1 MIFSKT
7 PYKNDGG
14 EVNQTLPCILIFLLL
29 AIVPPAA
36 ASVVQVTND
45 SAINSYPFWSP
56 DGRYIVFTSYDDGAA
71 ALRVIERDRE
81 IREQATAHRSWEFAP
96 FDPWS
101 PDGKTLLFLSAEG
114 DLWRMNPDGTGRVRL
129 TEEGRVIPGLPL
141 AGYGAD
147 WSADGKQIVYTSCL
161 FENVALREALTAT
174 TAVNVSDLRK
184 DADIWVMDAD
194 GGNKTRLTTG
204 GDAWFPLWQ
213 PGGHLVAFLSTRSGN
228 QEVWV
233 TDRDGNAEQVT
244 FSGGDVTEYVWSPDG
259 GAIACVVAS
268 PPDAWPESSLW
279 VVALNGSGA
288 ERLTSGNWDQSP
300 VWSPDGARIA
310 FRSMSRNQTA
320 LWVMKSGGGDL
331 EPIISGDYIMHRWSP
346 DSRGLAVSDGDD
358 IYLVVPDSPATPG
371 FEVAGTLATLCARS
385 QAERIV
391 TTKYSPKR
399 TMASPL
405 ACTTRL

>member
-7 PYKNDGG
+7 PYKNDRG

-29 AIVPPAA
+29 AVVPPAA
-36 ASVVQVTND
+36 ASVVQLTD
-45 SAINSYPFWSP
+45 GPAIDSYPFWSP
-56 DGRYIVFTSYDDGAA
+56 DGRYIVFTSYDDGAGA
-71 ALRVIERDRE
+71 AILRLIERDGE
-81 IREQATAHRSWEFAP
+81 TREQTTANRSWEFAP

-114 DLWRMNPDGTGRVRL
+114 DLWRMNPNGTGRVRL
-129 TEEGRVIPGLPL
+129 TKEGGVIPGLPL

-161 FENVALREALTAT
+161 FENVALPDALTAT
-174 TAVNVSDLRK
+174 TAVNVSGLRK

-213 PGGHLVAFLSTRSGN
+213 PGGDLIAFLATRSGN

-233 TDRDGNAEQVT
+233 TDRDGRARQMT
-244 FSGGDVTEYVWSPDG
+244 FSGGDVTEYAWSPDG
-259 GAIACVVAS
+259 DAVACVVAS
-268 PPDAWPESSLW
+268 PPEEWPESSLR
-279 VVALNGSGA
+279 VVPLDGSGA

-310 FRSMSRNQTA
+310 FRSMSRNQAA
-320 LWVMKSGGGDL
+320 LWVMKSVGGDP
-331 EPIISGDYIMHRWSP
+331 EPLIPGDYMMHQWSP
-346 DSRGLAVSDGDD
+346 DGRGLAASDGDD
-358 IYLVVPDSPATPG
+358 IYLIAPDDPVMPG
-371 FEVAGTLATLCARS
+371 FEATRALAALFALALR
-385 QAERIV
+385 
-391 TTKYSPKR
+391 PKE
-399 TMASPL
+399 
-405 ACTTRL
+405 